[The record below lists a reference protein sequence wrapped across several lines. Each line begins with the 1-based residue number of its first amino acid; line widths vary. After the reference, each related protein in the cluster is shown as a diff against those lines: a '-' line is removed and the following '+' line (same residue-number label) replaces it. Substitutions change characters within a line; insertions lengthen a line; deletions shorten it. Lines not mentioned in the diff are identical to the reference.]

1 MNLYNRRSNNITKWW
16 FSLDH
21 NIFFAFILLLLV
33 GLVMSR
39 STSPFVAEK
48 IGLNSLYFYH
58 KHIFFM
64 FMAVVT
70 ALLFSILKTHL
81 ILRISLFFL
90 IFFLFLVAII
100 IFTEDHTKG
109 AKRWLRI
116 VGFTLQPSEFVKPF
130 FIVINA
136 WFLSRKFIRNDIN
149 GYLLSTLTFLII
161 IICLVLQPDIG
172 MSLSFIAVWSGQIF
186 ISGISYLI
194 IVFLLLMALTA
205 LSLAYFVFPHVKYR
219 IDMFLFSDS
228 GPTYQVSKS
237 LDAIASGGFAG
248 QGLFEGVV
256 KNNLPDSHT
265 DFIFAAMMEEFGLI
279 ITFLIL
285 SLYCLIIFRVL
296 LHIKLLKDNFL
307 IILLVGFAIQ
317 LAFQLFVNVGVNLNI
332 LPTKGTTLPFISY
345 GGSSLLAMGILVGI
359 LLAAC
364 KDQFGILKNKN
375 G

>member
-70 ALLFSILKTHL
+70 ALLFSMLKTHL

-116 VGFTLQPSEFVKPF
+116 LGFTLQPSEFVKPF
-130 FIVINA
+130 FIVINS
-136 WFLSRKFIRNDIN
+136 WFLSRKFVRENYK
-149 GYLLSTLTFLII
+149 GYLCSCILFSII
-161 IICLVLQPDIG
+161 IAGLVLQPDFG
-172 MSLSFIAVWSGQIF
+172 MT
-186 ISGISYLI
+186 
-194 IVFLLLMALTA
+194 LM
-205 LSLAYFVFPHVKYR
+205 
-219 IDMFLFSDS
+219 
-228 GPTYQVSKS
+228 
-237 LDAIASGGFAG
+237 
-248 QGLFEGVV
+248 
-256 KNNLPDSHT
+256 
-265 DFIFAAMMEEFGLI
+265 
-279 ITFLIL
+279 ITIL
-285 SLYCLIIFRVL
+285 W
-296 LHIKLLKDNFL
+296 
-307 IILLVGFAIQ
+307 AIQ
-317 LAFQLFVNVGVNLNI
+317 LFIFGLPMAFIAIIAI
-332 LPTKGTTLPFISY
+332 LCLAGGIVAYITLPHVTSRINS
-345 GGSSLLAMGILVGI
+345 
-359 LLAAC
+359 
-364 KDQFGILKNKN
+364 
-375 G
+375 